1 MNIRE
6 VFTVQNRHLNPE
18 HGNTPVLCD
27 CESSRSLFTALDTVF
42 YTFIWTRSRRKMKTL
57 KVLQFCQTFLL
68 IVLSGDCYP
77 QAEMDKTLPGK

>member
-1 MNIRE
+1 MIVKLWE
-6 VFTVQNRHLNPE
+6 
-18 HGNTPVLCD
+18 G
-27 CESSRSLFTALDTVF
+27 LFTALDTVF
-42 YTFIWTRSRRKMKTL
+42 YHPMDAIKKKMKTL